1 MTDERRGRREHNPFR
16 DELAGDA
23 RRRRAECAPHRDFLR
38 PRGPACDEQPGDVHA
53 RNQQDERDRANEH
66 IQRRPH
72 APQHDVGERFD
83 EHTAAAIRGISAF
96 QRRRNRPELALGRFR
111 RLTRREPAEHE
122 DRMGLARQRLRIG
135 AQRDPDVDARGLAA
149 IREAARIGRRRQEL
163 QRPEVAGIGHD
174 ADDGVRPFVEAEDAA
189 DRGGGAARG
198 LPRERLADDRGIARA
213 DRIFLGGEPAAGNL
227 TDAQHREQFP
237 GHAERCDPER
247 LAVGRSEIDL
257 CRHQRRQRLDAGALA
272 AEVEVIGHRRRLAR
286 RAAVA
291 VGLPDHHEPVELVER
306 RRPQQDRVHDAE
318 NGCVGADPERE
329 RQDGGRGESRTPGQQ
344 PQGNAKVLSHTVL
357 RRKRAAGQFSGVV
370 YFVQSP
376 SRFPAYFMV
385 IVIGLASA
393 ARGHLH
399 GPE

>member
-1 MTDERRGRREHNPFR
+1 MASASSPATSADRSADRGPPAAPRAPSALSVDCRSTPRACSTGTRPKSSPAASDTPSVTESTRRSIVALISRGTLAGALATRSRTPAKASAIPTRRRGRREHDPFR

-38 PRGPACDEQPGDVHA
+38 PGRPACDEQPGDVHA

-83 EHTAAAIRGISAF
+83 EHTAAAVRGISAF

-189 DRGGGAARG
+189 DRGGGAAGG

-227 TDAQHREQFP
+227 TDAQHREQFR
-237 GHAERCDPER
+237 GTR
-247 LAVGRSEIDL
+247 
-257 CRHQRRQRLDAGALA
+257 GALRPGTA
-272 AEVEVIGHRRRLAR
+272 
-286 RAAVA
+286 
-291 VGLPDHHEPVELVER
+291 R
-306 RRPQQDRVHDAE
+306 RRP
-318 NGCVGADPERE
+318 
-329 RQDGGRGESRTPGQQ
+329 
-344 PQGNAKVLSHTVL
+344 
-357 RRKRAAGQFSGVV
+357 
-370 YFVQSP
+370 
-376 SRFPAYFMV
+376 
-385 IVIGLASA
+385 
-393 ARGHLH
+393 ARD
-399 GPE
+399 